1 MLSTWD
7 SSNPSIS
14 DPLKKWVKMGE
25 VTSYLLYSL
34 PEDYISQAD
43 FRIAEPYDD
52 FNEDDSNKFWEIEAE
67 TKTYNI

>member
-1 MLSTWD
+1 
-7 SSNPSIS
+7 
-14 DPLKKWVKMGE
+14 MGE

-52 FNEDDSNKFWEIEAE
+52 FDETEDSRRGFTANKFWEIEAE
-67 TKTYNI
+67 KQTYNVYQI